1 MDQLNVSVWAGK
13 TKTERDCISPERA
26 KMIHATVGLA
36 GSDAPQMGDS
46 MPDCGIGVRLAL
58 ML

>member
-36 GSDAPQMGDS
+36 GSDAPQMGD
-46 MPDCGIGVRLAL
+46 
-58 ML
+58 